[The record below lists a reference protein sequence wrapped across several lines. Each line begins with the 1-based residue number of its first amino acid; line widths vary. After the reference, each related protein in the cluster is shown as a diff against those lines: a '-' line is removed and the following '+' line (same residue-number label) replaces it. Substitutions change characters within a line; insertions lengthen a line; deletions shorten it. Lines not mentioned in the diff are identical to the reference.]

1 MAKATN
7 SFVTGKMNKDRDDRL
22 LQANEYRN
30 AMNAQVSR
38 SEGANVGALENVLGN
53 SLISDFR
60 TLTGAGN
67 IVSIGYCSDE
77 INNRVFIFLTDN
89 TSSNLLYNP
98 AQKSYIIVYNALTES
113 TTVLATGKFLN
124 FSTAFPITGVNIL
137 EDLLY
142 FTDNRNQPRVI
153 NVTLAATSQAYY
165 TIEEQISV
173 AKYNPYQ
180 SIELYKES
188 SISNEYETTMYDVV
202 SLYYPDGGLGNLN
215 IDAATGQSNLQ
226 ILKAGFQG
234 DIVTSMGGGGG
245 TAGVKVG
252 RRNKT
257 TGVIT
262 DTGLTVN
269 SSSDQTT
276 YWQVILSG
284 SITGSLIDKDDE
296 EIVFSFN
303 PYYNPD
309 YNGDKDYLR
318 DRFVRFAYRFKF
330 INGEYSIMLLLQVLH
345 LLIYKTKKT
354 LTEVRL

>member
-60 TLTGAGN
+60 TITGAGN

-77 INNRVFIFLTDN
+77 INNRVFVFLTDN
-89 TSSNLLYNP
+89 TNSTPFYVNT
-98 AQKSYIIVYNALTES
+98 QKSYIIVYNALTET

-153 NVTLAATSQAYY
+153 NVTLGPSVGTQPNPTYY

-180 SIELYKES
+180 SIQLYKES

-215 IDAATGQSNLQ
+215 INAAAGQSNLQ
-226 ILKAGFQG
+226 ILKEGFQG

-245 TAGVKVG
+245 TAGAKVG
-252 RRNKT
+252 RRNK
-257 TGVIT
+257 I
-262 DTGLTVN
+262 N
-269 SSSDQTT
+269 WSYYR
-276 YWQVILSG
+276 YW
-284 SITGSLIDKDDE
+284 
-296 EIVFSFN
+296 FN
-303 PYYNPD
+303 C
-309 YNGDKDYLR
+309 
-318 DRFVRFAYRFKF
+318 
-330 INGEYSIMLLLQVLH
+330 
-345 LLIYKTKKT
+345 
-354 LTEVRL
+354 